1 MIIFLN
7 KGHWDAF
14 REKLLEFQQPGINC
28 CRERTPDNILKLSFF
43 KEMILNACFPPG
55 FFLLHISD
63 QALYSFPRTA
73 LRKHNKQG
81 GLKQWKFTVS
91 QFWTLEIQNQGVSR
105 PMLLLEPV
113 RESFLSSFQPLV
125 VCWWSLEFPGLQL
138 HDFSFCPCHH
148 MTFSLCVRVFTSL
161 RTHKKPSYTEL
172 RVHPILCDLILS
184 NYICNGPL
192 STQGHILRYWH
203 QDFDLYLGEHNSIH
217 SIFLPVLSTLNSQT
231 PVVNKAKPLNI
242 YKATD
247 VPVLE

>member
-1 MIIFLN
+1 MMTR
-7 KGHWDAF
+7 A
-14 REKLLEFQQPGINC
+14 
-28 CRERTPDNILKLSFF
+28 
-43 KEMILNACFPPG
+43 
-55 FFLLHISD
+55 
-63 QALYSFPRTA
+63 
-73 LRKHNKQG
+73 
-81 GLKQWKFTVS
+81 
-91 QFWTLEIQNQGVSR
+91 EIQNQGVSR

-161 RTHKKPSYTEL
+161 RTHKKPNYTEL